1 VTTASFDRT
10 LAPVNQLVSEFGER
24 VITPDD
30 PRYESARA
38 VYQGVIDRRPAA
50 IVRARD
56 AEQVARIVTIAR
68 EHGVELAVRGGGH
81 SSAGHSVSDGG
92 LVLDLTDLN
101 KIDIDVAGRTA
112 WAQGGV
118 SAGAYTVAAGEHGL
132 VTGFGDTGTVGIGG
146 ITLGGGIGY
155 LVRKHGLSIDDLLA
169 AEVVTADGQ
178 ILHTDADTHP
188 DLFWAIR
195 GGGGNFGV
203 VTRLKFRLHELPSIV
218 GGMLM
223 LPATA
228 ETIQGFAEAAEAAPL
243 ELSAIANVMPAP
255 PMPFLPED
263 QHGQLVI
270 LAMMCYAGGPE
281 DGERALAPFR
291 ALATPLAD
299 MLQTMP
305 YSGMYPPEEDD
316 FRPVAAA
323 RTMFLDR
330 IDRAAAELI
339 VERLGSA
346 PAAMAAT
353 QFRVLGGAA
362 AEVPADA
369 TAFALRKSRIMV
381 NLAAIY
387 EDLAERPVHEAWVED
402 YVAALRQSDHAA
414 YVNFLGDEGEE
425 RIRAA
430 YPNGTYERLAKIKA
444 VYDPTNFFRLNQNIP
459 PAS

>member
-1 VTTASFDRT
+1 MTTASFDRT
-10 LAPVNQLVSEFGER
+10 LAPVNQLVSEFGEQ

-30 PRYESARA
+30 PRYESART

-68 EHGVELAVRGGGH
+68 EHDVDLAVRGGGH
-81 SSAGHSVSDGG
+81 SSAGHGVCDGG
-92 LVLDLTDLN
+92 LVLDLADLN

-112 WAQGGV
+112 WAGGGT
-118 SAGAYTVAAGEHGL
+118 SAGDYTTAAGEHGL

-146 ITLGGGIGY
+146 ITLGGGIGF
-155 LVRKHGLSIDDLLA
+155 LVRKYGLSIDDLLA
-169 AEVVTADGQ
+169 AEVVTADGA

-228 ETIQGFAEAAEAAPL
+228 ETIQGFAEAAEAAPP
-243 ELSAIANVMPAP
+243 ELSAIANVMAAP

-263 QHGQLVI
+263 QHGKLVI

-323 RTMFLDR
+323 RTMFVDR

-346 PAAMAAT
+346 PAPMVAT
-353 QFRVLGGAA
+353 QFRVLGGAM
-362 AEVPADA
+362 AEVSADA
-369 TAFALRKSRIMV
+369 TAFAPRTSRIMV

-387 EDLAERPVHEAWVED
+387 ENLEERPVHEAWVED
-402 YVAALRQSDHAA
+402 YVAAMRQSDHAA